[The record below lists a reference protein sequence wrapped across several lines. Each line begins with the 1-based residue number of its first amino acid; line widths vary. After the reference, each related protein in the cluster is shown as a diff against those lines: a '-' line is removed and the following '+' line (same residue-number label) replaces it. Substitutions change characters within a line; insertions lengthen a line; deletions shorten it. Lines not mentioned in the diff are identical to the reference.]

1 MSNSEFE
8 SLVAGYLEG
17 TATQVQVV
25 RLRDAIKSSPA
36 MQQRFHSRLRLHQA
50 QLSVLRRREDS
61 SFRSAM
67 LWLQGFAQRSGRSFA
82 HLCLLAL
89 VFVELRVT
97 IPAEYSGLL
106 FYVEAA
112 GIEEPSAEEQEM
124 PLIAFV
130 DNGLEFEVSMGAEM
144 PDMTIPSLVMPDIV
158 TPADEPTVNEA

>member
-8 SLVAGYLEG
+8 SLVVGYLEG
-17 TATQVQVV
+17 TASQVQIV

-61 SFRSAM
+61 SFMTAM

-97 IPAEYSGLL
+97 IPAVQRFTFLRRSCGYRRALRRRAGN
-106 FYVEAA
+106 AA
-112 GIEEPSAEEQEM
+112 DC
-124 PLIAFV
+124 V
-130 DNGLEFEVSMGAEM
+130 RR
-144 PDMTIPSLVMPDIV
+144 
-158 TPADEPTVNEA
+158 

>member
-8 SLVAGYLEG
+8 SLVVGYLEG
-17 TATQVQVV
+17 TASQVQIV

-61 SFRSAM
+61 SFMTAM

-112 GIEEPSAEEQEM
+112 SMEEPAVEENEM
-124 PLIAFV
+124 PLIVFA
-130 DNGLEFEVSMGAEM
+130 DNAQDFEVSLGAEM
-144 PDMTIPSLVMPDIV
+144 PDMSIPSLVMPDIV
-158 TPADEPTVNEA
+158 TPSDEPTVNEA